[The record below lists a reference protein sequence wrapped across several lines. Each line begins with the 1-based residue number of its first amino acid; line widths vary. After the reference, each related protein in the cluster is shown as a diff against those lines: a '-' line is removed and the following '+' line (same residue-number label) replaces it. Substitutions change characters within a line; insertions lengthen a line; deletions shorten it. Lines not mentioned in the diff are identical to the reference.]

1 MENYVILYNKK
12 SVYTPLS
19 LSLSLTLIITLSVSF
34 SIFIRLSVSLSLSH
48 CSSLTLIPPHLTQS
62 PQQPLNNVA
71 AGPVPG
77 VYAGCD
83 CRTEGVVVHP
93 HIIFLDL
100 YRTP

>member
-1 MENYVILYNKK
+1 MLYCIIKEC
-12 SVYTPLS
+12 VYA
-19 LSLSLTLIITLSVSF
+19 SLSLTLILTLSVSF
-34 SIFIRLSVSLSLSH
+34 SIFIRLSVSLSLSLSH